1 MSTEVKEQLNEVYN
15 ILSTLTETSSHL
27 ATLAEADEL
36 EQSIFIFSSLIE
48 GLEAVFN
55 VLPTFD
61 IDVTESM
68 KQTEQALLYI
78 AKSLENNALHEVTE
92 QTNGSLHPAIENM
105 TTTYKHAL
113 ETI

>member
-1 MSTEVKEQLNEVYN
+1 MSIDIKEQLNEMYN

-27 ATLAEADEL
+27 ATLAEANEL

-55 VLPTFD
+55 VIPTFD

-68 KQTEQALLYI
+68 KQTEQALLHI
-78 AKSLENNALHEVTE
+78 AKSLENNTLHEVTE
-92 QTNGSLHPAIENM
+92 QTNGSLHPAIKKM
-105 TTTYKHAL
+105 TKAYKLAL
-113 ETI
+113 ETT